1 MYPGIKLLGQSFDT
15 MLHIYKTKI
24 YFIKLPYELFYYL
37 TITMS
42 TLYSWDMK
50 KLVAEQTTINTE
62 LKTTD
67 QGSRLDLNDGN
78 IERFSVEI
86 DRDSKQIK
94 LFVGTKTNDVITMDD
109 HTRLERI
116 FNTLLSTVKQK
127 ITFWKVN

>member
-1 MYPGIKLLGQSFDT
+1 
-15 MLHIYKTKI
+15 
-24 YFIKLPYELFYYL
+24 
-37 TITMS
+37 MS

-50 KLVAEQTTINTE
+50 KLVAERTTVDTE

-78 IERFSVEI
+78 VQSFSVEI

-94 LFVGTKTNDVITMDD
+94 LFIGTRESDVITMDD
-109 HTRLERI
+109 HTRLERV

>member
-1 MYPGIKLLGQSFDT
+1 
-15 MLHIYKTKI
+15 
-24 YFIKLPYELFYYL
+24 
-37 TITMS
+37 MS

>member
-1 MYPGIKLLGQSFDT
+1 MA
-15 MLHIYKTKI
+15 
-24 YFIKLPYELFYYL
+24 
-37 TITMS
+37 MS
-42 TLYSWDMK
+42 ILYAWDMK
-50 KLVAEQTTINTE
+50 KLVAEQTTASVE

-67 QGSRLDLNDGN
+67 QGSNMDLNDGN
-78 IERFSVEI
+78 VQRFSVEI

-94 LFVGTKTNDVITMDD
+94 LFVGTKAEDVITMDD

>member
-1 MYPGIKLLGQSFDT
+1 M
-15 MLHIYKTKI
+15 YKTNI
-24 YFIKLPYELFYYL
+24 YFIKPPYELFYYL
-37 TITMS
+37 TIIVS

-50 KLVAEQTTINTE
+50 KMVAEQVTVDHKLRTN
-62 LKTTD
+62 D
-67 QGSRLDLNDGN
+67 HGSGLGLTDGN
-78 IERFSVEI
+78 TKRFSVEI

-94 LFVGTKTNDVITMDD
+94 LFVGTKPEDVITMDD

>member
-1 MYPGIKLLGQSFDT
+1 
-15 MLHIYKTKI
+15 
-24 YFIKLPYELFYYL
+24 
-37 TITMS
+37 
-42 TLYSWDMK
+42 
-50 KLVAEQTTINTE
+50 LVAEQTTIDTE
-62 LKTTD
+62 VKTTD

-78 IERFSVEI
+78 TERFSVEI

>member
-1 MYPGIKLLGQSFDT
+1 
-15 MLHIYKTKI
+15 
-24 YFIKLPYELFYYL
+24 
-37 TITMS
+37 MS
-42 TLYSWDMK
+42 ILYSWDMK
-50 KLVAEQTTINTE
+50 KLVAEQTTIDTE

>member
-1 MYPGIKLLGQSFDT
+1 MA
-15 MLHIYKTKI
+15 
-24 YFIKLPYELFYYL
+24 
-37 TITMS
+37 MS
-42 TLYSWDMK
+42 ILYAWDMK
-50 KLVAEQTTINTE
+50 KLVAEQTTVSVE

-67 QGSRLDLNDGN
+67 QGSNIDLNDGN
-78 IERFSVEI
+78 VQRFSVEI

-94 LFVGTKTNDVITMDD
+94 LFVGTKAEDVITMDD

>member
-1 MYPGIKLLGQSFDT
+1 MA
-15 MLHIYKTKI
+15 
-24 YFIKLPYELFYYL
+24 
-37 TITMS
+37 MS
-42 TLYSWDMK
+42 ILYAWDMK
-50 KLVAEQTTINTE
+50 KLVAEQTTASVE

-67 QGSRLDLNDGN
+67 QGSNMNLNDGN
-78 IERFSVEI
+78 VQRFSVEI

-94 LFVGTKTNDVITMDD
+94 LFVGTKAEDVITMDD

>member
-1 MYPGIKLLGQSFDT
+1 
-15 MLHIYKTKI
+15 
-24 YFIKLPYELFYYL
+24 
-37 TITMS
+37 MS

-50 KLVAEQTTINTE
+50 KLVAEQTTIDTE

>member
-1 MYPGIKLLGQSFDT
+1 M
-15 MLHIYKTKI
+15 
-24 YFIKLPYELFYYL
+24 
-37 TITMS
+37 
-42 TLYSWDMK
+42 
-50 KLVAEQTTINTE
+50 VAEQTTIDTE

>member
-1 MYPGIKLLGQSFDT
+1 
-15 MLHIYKTKI
+15 
-24 YFIKLPYELFYYL
+24 
-37 TITMS
+37 MS

-50 KLVAEQTTINTE
+50 KLVAEQTTIDTE
-62 LKTTD
+62 VKTTD

>member
-1 MYPGIKLLGQSFDT
+1 
-15 MLHIYKTKI
+15 
-24 YFIKLPYELFYYL
+24 
-37 TITMS
+37 MS
-42 TLYSWDMK
+42 ILYSWDMK
-50 KLVAEQTTINTE
+50 KLVAEQTTIDTE

-78 IERFSVEI
+78 TQRFSVEI

>member
-1 MYPGIKLLGQSFDT
+1 MVLDGHELLT
-15 MLHIYKTKI
+15 MLHIYKIKI

-37 TITMS
+37 TIMMS
-42 TLYSWDMK
+42 ILYSWDMK
-50 KLVAEQTTINTE
+50 KLVAEQTTVDTE

-78 IERFSVEI
+78 VQRFSVEI

-94 LFVGTKTNDVITMDD
+94 LFIGTKESDVITMDD

-116 FNTLLSTVKQK
+116 FGTLLNTVKQK

>member
-1 MYPGIKLLGQSFDT
+1 
-15 MLHIYKTKI
+15 
-24 YFIKLPYELFYYL
+24 
-37 TITMS
+37 
-42 TLYSWDMK
+42 
-50 KLVAEQTTINTE
+50 LVAEQTTIDTE
-62 LKTTD
+62 VKTTD

>member
-1 MYPGIKLLGQSFDT
+1 M
-15 MLHIYKTKI
+15 
-24 YFIKLPYELFYYL
+24 
-37 TITMS
+37 MS
-42 TLYSWDMK
+42 ILYSWDMK
-50 KLVAEQTTINTE
+50 KLVAEQTTVDTE

-78 IERFSVEI
+78 VQRFSVEI

-94 LFVGTKTNDVITMDD
+94 LFIGTKESDVITMDD

-116 FNTLLSTVKQK
+116 FGTLLNTVKQK

>member
-1 MYPGIKLLGQSFDT
+1 MWLLGQLFDS
-15 MLHIYKTKI
+15 MLHIYKIKI

-37 TITMS
+37 TIMMS
-42 TLYSWDMK
+42 ILYSWDMK
-50 KLVAEQTTINTE
+50 KLVAEQTTVDTE

-78 IERFSVEI
+78 VQRFSVEI

-94 LFVGTKTNDVITMDD
+94 LFIGTKESDVITMDD

-116 FNTLLSTVKQK
+116 FNTLLNTVKQK

>member
-1 MYPGIKLLGQSFDT
+1 MA
-15 MLHIYKTKI
+15 
-24 YFIKLPYELFYYL
+24 
-37 TITMS
+37 MS
-42 TLYSWDMK
+42 ILYAWDMK
-50 KLVAEQTTINTE
+50 KLVAEQTTVSVE

-67 QGSRLDLNDGN
+67 QGSNMDLNDGN
-78 IERFSVEI
+78 VQRFSVEI

-94 LFVGTKTNDVITMDD
+94 LFVGTKAEDVITMDD

>member
-1 MYPGIKLLGQSFDT
+1 
-15 MLHIYKTKI
+15 
-24 YFIKLPYELFYYL
+24 
-37 TITMS
+37 
-42 TLYSWDMK
+42 
-50 KLVAEQTTINTE
+50 LVAEQTTIDTE

>member
-1 MYPGIKLLGQSFDT
+1 
-15 MLHIYKTKI
+15 
-24 YFIKLPYELFYYL
+24 
-37 TITMS
+37 
-42 TLYSWDMK
+42 MK
-50 KLVAEQTTINTE
+50 KLVAEQTTVDTE

-78 IERFSVEI
+78 VQRFSVEI

-94 LFVGTKTNDVITMDD
+94 LFVGTKAEDVITMDD

-116 FNTLLSTVKQK
+116 FGTLLNTVKQK

>member
-1 MYPGIKLLGQSFDT
+1 
-15 MLHIYKTKI
+15 
-24 YFIKLPYELFYYL
+24 
-37 TITMS
+37 MS

-50 KLVAEQTTINTE
+50 KLVAEQTTIDTE

-78 IERFSVEI
+78 TERFSVEI

>member
-1 MYPGIKLLGQSFDT
+1 
-15 MLHIYKTKI
+15 
-24 YFIKLPYELFYYL
+24 
-37 TITMS
+37 
-42 TLYSWDMK
+42 MK
-50 KLVAEQTTINTE
+50 KLVAEQTTIDTE

>member
-1 MYPGIKLLGQSFDT
+1 
-15 MLHIYKTKI
+15 
-24 YFIKLPYELFYYL
+24 
-37 TITMS
+37 
-42 TLYSWDMK
+42 MK
-50 KLVAEQTTINTE
+50 KLVAEQTTIDTE
-62 LKTTD
+62 VKTTD

>member
-1 MYPGIKLLGQSFDT
+1 
-15 MLHIYKTKI
+15 
-24 YFIKLPYELFYYL
+24 
-37 TITMS
+37 
-42 TLYSWDMK
+42 MK
-50 KLVAEQTTINTE
+50 KLVAEQTTVSVE

-67 QGSRLDLNDGN
+67 QGSNMDLNDGN
-78 IERFSVEI
+78 VQRFSVEI

-94 LFVGTKTNDVITMDD
+94 LFVGTKAEDVITMDD

>member
-1 MYPGIKLLGQSFDT
+1 M
-15 MLHIYKTKI
+15 
-24 YFIKLPYELFYYL
+24 
-37 TITMS
+37 
-42 TLYSWDMK
+42 
-50 KLVAEQTTINTE
+50 VAEQTTIDTE
-62 LKTTD
+62 VKTTD

-78 IERFSVEI
+78 TERFSVEI

>member
-1 MYPGIKLLGQSFDT
+1 
-15 MLHIYKTKI
+15 
-24 YFIKLPYELFYYL
+24 
-37 TITMS
+37 
-42 TLYSWDMK
+42 MK
-50 KLVAEQTTINTE
+50 KLVAEQTTIDTE
-62 LKTTD
+62 VKTTD

-94 LFVGTKTNDVITMDD
+94 LFVGTKTNEVITMDD

>member
-1 MYPGIKLLGQSFDT
+1 M
-15 MLHIYKTKI
+15 
-24 YFIKLPYELFYYL
+24 
-37 TITMS
+37 
-42 TLYSWDMK
+42 
-50 KLVAEQTTINTE
+50 VAEQTTIDTE
-62 LKTTD
+62 VKTTD